1 MSLNSITVGG
11 RLTRDVELRQT
22 PAGVSVAS
30 FTIACD
36 RDIKNKATGERE
48 TDFIDIVAWR
58 STADFAARFF
68 SKGRVAIVKGR
79 LQIRNWEDQSG
90 NKRRTAEIVAENIY
104 FGDSNPNAQGGGQ
117 AAYQNSAR
125 PDVYSEDFE
134 EITEGDDSLPF

>member
-11 RLTRDVELRQT
+11 RLVRDVELRQT

-90 NKRRTAEIVAENIY
+90 NKRRTAEIVADNIY
-104 FGDSNPNAQGGGQ
+104 FGDSNPNAQGGTRPNVPFDGYRDEE
-117 AAYQNSAR
+117 YQEIL
-125 PDVYSEDFE
+125 EDD
-134 EITEGDDSLPF
+134 TELPF